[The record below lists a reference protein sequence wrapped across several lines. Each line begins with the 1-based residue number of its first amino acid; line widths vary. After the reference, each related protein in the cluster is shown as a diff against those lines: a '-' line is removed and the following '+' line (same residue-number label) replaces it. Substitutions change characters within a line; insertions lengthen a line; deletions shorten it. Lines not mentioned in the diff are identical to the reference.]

1 MSNEHASPT
10 PAQNPE
16 PRSAAA
22 LSASAFSYA
31 AIIPWTAQAIA
42 ALILLQTLYF
52 KFTYAPET
60 RYIFARLGGRPAA
73 TLAGVAELITV
84 ILLLIP
90 RTAAIGAV
98 LALGVI
104 GGAIMTHLT
113 LLGVVVVD
121 PETGEGDGGLLFGLA
136 LVVAAA
142 ALVVL
147 WYRWSELP
155 FIGGA
160 RTRP

>member
-1 MSNEHASPT
+1 MTDERAAVTPPHNPAPT
-10 PAQNPE
+10 PANG
-16 PRSAAA
+16 SARAFQYAA
-22 LSASAFSYA
+22 LV
-31 AIIPWTAQAIA
+31 PWTAQFVA
-42 ALILLQTLYF
+42 AAILLQTLYF

-60 RYIFARLGGRPAA
+60 RHIFARLGGRPAA
-73 TLAGVAELITV
+73 TLAGLVELAAV

-90 RTAAIGAV
+90 RTAAVGAV

-104 GGAIMTHLT
+104 GGALVTHLA

-155 FIGGA
+155 SIGWLRA
-160 RTRP
+160 RA